1 MVLKLIS
8 HLPQNIDS
16 FTVYILDIILFRKQ
30 LVIWD
35 VLKKL
40 SVTNEFLIEVERK
53 TTSCTL
59 YFENS
64 QELFS
69 EQNNP
74 NGCHDYLPQVN
85 AFNNKLHPRMFFTII
100 MIFNYHLK

>member
-40 SVTNEFLIEVERK
+40 SETNEFLIEIERK

-74 NGCHDYLPQVN
+74 NGCYHYLPQVN
-85 AFNNKLHPRMFFTII
+85 AFNNKLHPRMFFTI